1 MIRRPPR
8 STRTDTLFPYTTL
21 FRSRVSG
28 RLEARTLKAP
38 PSLPLGGAGGKIAAL
53 RAHHAEALAA
63 RRLHDP
69 PALHLGDALGAERR
83 PALHL
88 RLDVVGR
95 DVKMHA
101 APVLDLLH
109 QHLRLVTR
117 AGVVAVAVGTV
128 RGADHAPRGGA
139 TRGALPNR

>member
-21 FRSRVSG
+21 FRSARVSG

-69 PALHLGDALGAERR
+69 PALHLGDALGAERLQ
-83 PALHL
+83 ALHL
-88 RLDVVGR
+88 RLDVVGL
-95 DVKMHA
+95 DVEMHA
-101 APVLDLLH
+101 ALVLALLPH
-109 QHLRLVTR
+109 HLRLVRR
-117 AGVVAVAVGTV
+117 AGPVSSDA
-128 RGADHAPRGGA
+128 
-139 TRGALPNR
+139 

>member
-69 PALHLGDALGAERR
+69 PALHLGDALGAERLQ
-83 PALHL
+83 ALHL
-88 RLDVVGR
+88 RLDVVGL
-95 DVKMHA
+95 DVEMHA
-101 APVLDLLH
+101 ALVLDLLP
-109 QHLRLVTR
+109 QHLRLVRR
-117 AGVVAVAVGTV
+117 AGRSEERRVGTGCDSPC
-128 RGADHAPRGGA
+128 RSGWSPY
-139 TRGALPNR
+139 T

>member
-21 FRSRVSG
+21 FRSARVSG

-69 PALHLGDALGAERR
+69 PALHLGDALGAERLQ
-83 PALHL
+83 ALHL
-88 RLDVVGR
+88 RPDVVGL
-95 DVKMHA
+95 DVEMHA
-101 APVLDLLH
+101 RSDEHTSDLQPLMPTSYAFFF
-109 QHLRLVTR
+109 LKTKY
-117 AGVVAVAVGTV
+117 
-128 RGADHAPRGGA
+128 
-139 TRGALPNR
+139 NI